1 MKRLKAVTKLY
12 DAHIVLIFMDI
23 EIDLYRNNIKN
34 DANVLIFMDRGIGL
48 YNLSGND

>member
-12 DAHIVLIFMDI
+12 DAHFLIFMDI

-34 DANVLIFMDRGIGL
+34 DANVLIFMDRGIEL